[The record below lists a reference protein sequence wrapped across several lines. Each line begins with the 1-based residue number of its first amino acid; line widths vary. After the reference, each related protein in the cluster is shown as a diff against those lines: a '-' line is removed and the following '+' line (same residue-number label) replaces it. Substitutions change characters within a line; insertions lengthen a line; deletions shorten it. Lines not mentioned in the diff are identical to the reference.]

1 MPSYQTSITID
12 ASPESVW
19 QILSTVATWP
29 RWLPTINSIEALDG
43 DALKIGHRFRVRQP
57 KLQPATWVVSKVE
70 PNRRFEWQA
79 NSPGVQMVADHVLE
93 SLAPGKTSVLLR
105 FEFRGVVGSLLGL
118 LFSSTTRRYIRQ
130 EAASLKATAE
140 R

>member
-12 ASPESVW
+12 ASPESIW
-19 QILSTVATWP
+19 PILSTVATWP
-29 RWLPTINSIEALDG
+29 RWLPTIVSVEPLDG
-43 DALKIGHRFRVRQP
+43 DNLEVGRRFRVVQP
-57 KLQPATWVVSKVE
+57 RLRPATWVVTKVE

-79 NSPGVQMVADHVLE
+79 YTPGVLMVADHALE

-105 FEFRGVVGSLLGL
+105 FEFRGVLGSLLGL
-118 LFSSTTRRYIRQ
+118 IFSSTTQRYIRQ
-130 EAASLKATAE
+130 EAASLKEVAE

>member
-12 ASPESVW
+12 ASPESIW
-19 QILSTVATWP
+19 QILTTVVAWP
-29 RWLPTINSIEALDG
+29 RWLPTVNSIEPLDG
-43 DALKIGHRFRVRQP
+43 DTLAIGHRFRIRQP

-70 PNRRFEWQA
+70 PNRRFEWRA
-79 NSPGVQMVADHVLE
+79 SSPGVLMVADHVIE
-93 SLAPGKTSVLLR
+93 SLAPGKTSALLR

-118 LFSSTTRRYIRQ
+118 LFSSTTQRYIQQ
-130 EAASLKATAE
+130 EAASLKAAAE

>member
-12 ASPESVW
+12 ASPESIW
-19 QILSTVATWP
+19 PILSTVATWP
-29 RWLPTINSIEALDG
+29 RWLPTIISIEPLDG
-43 DALKIGHRFRVRQP
+43 DSLEIGRRFRVRQP
-57 KLQPATWVVSKVE
+57 KLQPATWLVTKVE
-70 PNRRFEWQA
+70 PLRRFEWRA
-79 NSPGVQMVADHVLE
+79 STPGVLMVADHVLE

-105 FEFRGVVGSLLGL
+105 FEFRGLIGSLLGL

-130 EAASLKATAE
+130 EAASLKEVAE